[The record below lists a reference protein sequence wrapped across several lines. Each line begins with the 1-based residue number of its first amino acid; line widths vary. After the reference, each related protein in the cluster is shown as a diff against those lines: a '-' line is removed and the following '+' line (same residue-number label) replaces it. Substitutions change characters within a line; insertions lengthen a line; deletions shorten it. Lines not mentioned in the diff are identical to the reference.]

1 MQSEPFS
8 ACTSILIGKNATVDG
23 SVIIGRNEDSR
34 PAWPKNFVVHPAVT
48 HDDSQ
53 VFTSQD
59 NAFSMPLPTQAA
71 KYTATPEWTTK
82 YGLFEED
89 GINEY
94 GVAMSATE
102 STYANARVLA
112 ADPLVK
118 DGIGEEAMITV
129 TLPYIKSAREGVKR
143 LGTIVATYGT
153 DESNGILF
161 ADQNEAWYFETGSGH
176 YWVAQRIP
184 DDSYAVIA
192 NQMAIQEIDFADP
205 DNFMWHPGI
214 QKFVSDYALNPV
226 NPVRQGFNF
235 RKIFGTANQMDTYYN
250 LPRVWYGQKMFNPE
264 INQAVNS
271 YDLPFLR
278 QATNL
283 LSVDDAKTFLSSHY
297 QGTAYDPIG
306 SGSPEDRKRF
316 RPVSLATTQES
327 HVLQLRQF
335 AQPELAGIHWLAMG
349 VAAQSVYVPFYAG
362 ILSTPAAYQT
372 SDKVS
377 YQPDSAYWVYKQA
390 GVMVDSHYHEFG
402 GLLSDVQ
409 KDLNQQFGRAVIE
422 ADHVG
427 QDLDG
432 VELAAYL
439 TKVSTAQAELG
450 LKRYRDLTADLITKA
465 TGLSP
470 LRYKQDLNL

>member
-1 MQSEPFS
+1 MQTEPFS

-48 HDDSQ
+48 HDTPQ
-53 VFTSQD
+53 VFKSQD
-59 NAFSMPLPTQAA
+59 NDFSMPLPANAA

-102 STYANARVLA
+102 STYANTRVLA
-112 ADPLVK
+112 ADPLEK
-118 DGIGEEAMITV
+118 NGIGEEAMITV

-161 ADQNEAWYFETGSGH
+161 ADKDEAWYFETGSGH

-214 QKFVSDYALNPV
+214 QDFVKEHVLNPG
-226 NPVRQGFNF
+226 RQGFNF

-250 LPRVWYGQKMFNPE
+250 LPRVWYGQKN
-264 INQAVNS
+264 V
-271 YDLPFLR
+271 
-278 QATNL
+278 
-283 LSVDDAKTFLSSHY
+283 
-297 QGTAYDPIG
+297 
-306 SGSPEDRKRF
+306 
-316 RPVSLATTQES
+316 
-327 HVLQLRQF
+327 
-335 AQPELAGIHWLAMG
+335 
-349 VAAQSVYVPFYAG
+349 
-362 ILSTPAAYQT
+362 
-372 SDKVS
+372 
-377 YQPDSAYWVYKQA
+377 
-390 GVMVDSHYHEFG
+390 
-402 GLLSDVQ
+402 
-409 KDLNQQFGRAVIE
+409 
-422 ADHVG
+422 
-427 QDLDG
+427 
-432 VELAAYL
+432 
-439 TKVSTAQAELG
+439 
-450 LKRYRDLTADLITKA
+450 
-465 TGLSP
+465 
-470 LRYKQDLNL
+470 

>member
-1 MQSEPFS
+1 MQTEPFS

-48 HDDSQ
+48 HDTPQ
-53 VFTSQD
+53 VFKSQD
-59 NAFSMPLPTQAA
+59 NDFSMPLPANAA

-102 STYANARVLA
+102 STYANTRVLA
-112 ADPLVK
+112 ADPLEK
-118 DGIGEEAMITV
+118 NGIGEEAMITV

-161 ADQNEAWYFETGSGH
+161 ADKDEAWYFETGSGH

-214 QKFVSDYALNPV
+214 QDFVKEHALNPG
-226 NPVRQGFNF
+226 RQGFNF

-250 LPRVWYGQKMFNPE
+250 LPRVWYGQKMFNP
-264 INQAVNS
+264 AVEQSVGS
-271 YDLPFLR
+271 YELPFLR
-278 QATNL
+278 QADDL
-283 LSVDDAKTFLSSHY
+283 LSVDDAKAFLSSHY
-297 QGTAYDPIG
+297 QGTEYDPIG
-306 SGSPEDRKRF
+306 NGDEADRKRF

-327 HVLQLRQF
+327 HILQLRQF
-335 AQPELAGIHWLAMG
+335 AQPELSGIHWLAMG

-362 ILSTPAAYQT
+362 ILSTPAAYQA
-372 SDKVS
+372 SDVVS
-377 YQPDSAYWVYKQA
+377 YQAESAYWVYKQA
-390 GVMVDSHYHEFG
+390 GVMVDSHYREFRG
-402 GLLSDVQ
+402 QLSDLQ
-409 KDLNQQFGRAVIE
+409 KDLNQKFGQAVIE
-422 ADHVG
+422 ADNVG
-427 QDLDG
+427 RELDG
-432 VELAAYL
+432 VELSAYL
-439 TKVSTAQAELG
+439 TKISTAQAELG
-450 LKRYRDLTADLITKA
+450 LKKYRELTADLITKA
-465 TGLSP
+465 TAFSP
-470 LRYKQDLNL
+470 LKYKQDLNL